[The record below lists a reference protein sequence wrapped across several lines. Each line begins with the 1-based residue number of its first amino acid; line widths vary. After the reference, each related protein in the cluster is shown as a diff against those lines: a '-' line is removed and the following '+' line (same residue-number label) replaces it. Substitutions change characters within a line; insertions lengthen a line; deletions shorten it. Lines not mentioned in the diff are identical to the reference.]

1 MLEVKSLVAGYNN
14 VPILA
19 GVDLKVGDHQIV
31 AIVGPN
37 GAGKS
42 TLLKAITGLIR
53 PMKGQVLF
61 DSQDVTGRAPHNIL
75 RAGIAMVPEG
85 RQLFPSLTVLEN
97 LEVGSIVP
105 KNRAK
110 RKENLE
116 KVCGLFPKLAE
127 RSKQLAGTLSGGEQ
141 QMVATARAL
150 MSDPQLL
157 ILDEP
162 SWGLAP
168 LLADEMLQALK
179 RIRDEDNISILIVE
193 QNVGKTL
200 LMSDYGYVIEQG
212 IVVMKGRGIELLN
225 DENLKK
231 AYLGI

>member
-1 MLEVKSLVAGYNN
+1 
-14 VPILA
+14 
-19 GVDLKVGDHQIV
+19 
-31 AIVGPN
+31 
-37 GAGKS
+37 
-42 TLLKAITGLIR
+42 
-53 PMKGQVLF
+53 
-61 DSQDVTGRAPHNIL
+61 
-75 RAGIAMVPEG
+75 
-85 RQLFPSLTVLEN
+85 
-97 LEVGSIVP
+97 
-105 KNRAK
+105 
-110 RKENLE
+110 
-116 KVCGLFPKLAE
+116 
-127 RSKQLAGTLSGGEQ
+127 
-141 QMVATARAL
+141 MVATARAL